1 MSPEQLTALEQLEM
15 QVNMLSRGLRDL
27 NKFIVAEFK
36 QMRTLLLANHE
47 HQLKQLRACQRSH
60 EMAVER
66 DEELR
71 ETLAESAN
79 PWS

>member
-15 QVNMLSRGLRDL
+15 QVNLLSKGLRNL

-47 HQLKQLRACQRSH
+47 HQQRQLKACQRAF
-60 EMAVER
+60 ELNVER

-71 ETLAESAN
+71 DALAESAN

>member
-15 QVNMLSRGLRDL
+15 QVNLLTRGLRDL
-27 NKFIVAEFK
+27 NKFLVAEFK
-36 QMRTLLLANHE
+36 QMRTLLLAGHE
-47 HQLKQLRACQRSH
+47 HQMRQLRACQRSH

-71 ETLAESAN
+71 DALAESAD